1 MQVHA
6 ILAFALHGLCFV
18 AALVAIGLYGK
29 DLRDGYSSESRRVYA
44 VVVGGLSIITCA
56 VYAVPKL
63 LKKMNLPAASWSLLL
78 FILWIIAFG
87 LFGSKYIKMRYGDT
101 NDKSDTDEHVRRMKA
116 GVWADLANALLWF
129 ISAVSL
135 CGYWWVRGDRRSRF
149 TGRAY
154 V

>member
-1 MQVHA
+1 MMQVHA
-6 ILAFALHGLCFV
+6 ILAIALHGLCFV

-29 DLRDGYSSESRRVYA
+29 DLRDGYSSDSRRVYA
-44 VVVGGLSIITCA
+44 VVVGGLSAVTCG

-63 LKKMNLPAASWSLLL
+63 LKKINVPAASWSLVL
-78 FILWIIAFG
+78 FILWIAAFG
-87 LFGSKYIKMRYGDT
+87 VFGSTYIKMGYDGKT
-101 NDKSDTDEHVRRMKA
+101 ESDGHVRRMKA
-116 GVWADLANALLWF
+116 GVWVDLVNALLWF
-129 ISAVSL
+129 VSAASL